1 MRPETTPIAP
11 GIMLGLVIGM
21 DGVHS
26 AVAIAALVFTGHIA
40 AGVGLGVGTVLLS
53 GAISALVYAWVSR
66 LPNAIRLVQESNIAL
81 LTPAI
86 AGMVAASQVSV
97 DATIATT
104 LAIIAMASIASGSVL
119 MLTGW
124 LKLGGLSKY
133 LPYPVLAGFLAGAG
147 WLMVDGASI
156 IITGMPVISDVIN
169 PSSEPLPLL
178 LMGCT
183 IAYALLLMAASQWTR
198 NPAWAV
204 PLAMLIAIGM
214 FFVVI
219 WIMGISIDTV
229 RALGH
234 LPEITEAGHV
244 SLPSPSL
251 LGAVEWQEVL
261 KVTPNILLV
270 AVLSTIHLMLIISSF
285 DLATGRDSDISA
297 DLKANGLANL
307 ASGLVGGPIG
317 YTGMAMSVLASETSA
332 SRRVTAISAAIVML
346 GVLAGADQILGYL
359 PVFLPA
365 GFILFLGFSLLKNWF
380 FRPLRSLPLLDS
392 MMIGL
397 IVISIALVGFL
408 EGILIGLTLS
418 MLVFVVNFARLPVV
432 RLRVNGAER
441 NSTVDWSSACNKFL
455 AENGEQIELII
466 LQGYLFFG
474 TADSVASMIRERI
487 ANDSQ
492 PSLRYLILDF
502 RHITSADSTAISSLI
517 KIHRIVAAAGA
528 TLLITRL
535 PENMK
540 RTLRL
545 IMGATSYESVQ
556 FLSSPDAALALAEE
570 GLLYERESLGQE
582 KTLESYLSAYIAE
595 HPRLPELIQEMSR
608 EIVPPETMLIDHGD
622 ATHDL
627 FVLAKGRVRVQVM
640 HKDGTFLRL
649 RSMMEGAIFGEIAFC
664 LRQTGTADV
673 VSETTVILYRLR
685 MQTFEELQGRDPE
698 LASLIYQ
705 IMAKALA
712 QKLTIASKALKS
724 LDS

>member
-1 MRPETTPIAP
+1 
-11 GIMLGLVIGM
+11 MLGLVIGM

-26 AVAIAALVFTGHIA
+26 AVAIAALVFTGYIA

-53 GAISALVYAWVSR
+53 GAISALVYAWWSR

-86 AGMVAASQVSV
+86 AGMAAASQVSV

-169 PSSEPLPLL
+169 PASEPLPWL

-183 IAYALLLMAASQWTR
+183 IAYALLLLAASQWTR
-198 NPAWAV
+198 NPARAV
-204 PLAMLIAIGM
+204 PLAMLFAISI

-261 KVTPNILLV
+261 KVTPSILLV

-297 DLKANGLANL
+297 DLKANGLANI

-346 GVLAGADQILGYL
+346 GVLAAADQLLGYL

-397 IVISIALVGFL
+397 IVIIIALVGFF

-418 MLVFVVNFARLPVV
+418 ILVFVVNFARLPVV

-474 TADSVASMIRERI
+474 TADSVAAIIRERI

-570 GLLYERESLGQE
+570 GLLSERESLGQE

-595 HPRLPELIQEMSR
+595 HPRLPELIQVMSR
-608 EIVPPETMLIDHGD
+608 EVVPPETMLIDHGD

-627 FVLAKGRVRVQVM
+627 FFLVKGRVRVQVI
-640 HKDGTFLRL
+640 HTDGTFQRL

-664 LRQTGTADV
+664 LRQTGIADV
-673 VSETTVILYRLR
+673 VSETTAIIYRLR
-685 MQTFEELQGRDPE
+685 LQTFEELQGSDPE

-712 QKLTIASKALKS
+712 QKLAIASKALKS

>member
-1 MRPETTPIAP
+1 
-11 GIMLGLVIGM
+11 MLGLIIGM

-40 AGVGLGVGTVLLS
+40 SGVGLGVGTVLLS
-53 GAISALVYAWVSR
+53 GAISALVYAWWSR

-104 LAIIAMASIASGSVL
+104 LAIIAIASIASGGVQ

-147 WLMVDGASI
+147 WLMVDGANI
-156 IITGMPVISDVIN
+156 MITGMPVISNVIN

-198 NPAWAV
+198 NPAQAV
-204 PLAMLIAIGM
+204 PLAMLLAIGM
-214 FFVVI
+214 FFFVI
-219 WIMGISIDTV
+219 SITGISIDTV

-244 SLPSPSL
+244 SLPSPSVV
-251 LGAVEWQEVL
+251 GAVEWQEVL
-261 KVTPNILLV
+261 KVTPSILLV

-317 YTGMAMSVLASETSA
+317 YTGMAVSVLASETSA

-346 GVLAGADQILGYL
+346 GVLAAADQILRYL

-380 FRPLRSLPLLDS
+380 FRPLRLLPLLDCVV
-392 MMIGL
+392 IGL

-418 MLVFVVNFARLPVV
+418 MLFFVVNFARLPVV
-432 RLRVNGAER
+432 RLRTNGSER
-441 NSTVDWSSACNKFL
+441 NSTVDWSSACKRFL
-455 AENGEQIELII
+455 AENGQQIELII

-474 TADSVASMIRERI
+474 TADSVASIVRGRI

-517 KIHRIVAAAGA
+517 KIHRIAAAAGA
-528 TLLITRL
+528 TLLISQL

-540 RTLRL
+540 RTFRL

-556 FLSSPDAALALAEE
+556 FLSSADAALALAEE
-570 GLLYERESLGQE
+570 GLLYEHESLGQE
-582 KTLESYLSAYIAE
+582 KTLESYLSAYIDE
-595 HPRLPELIQEMSR
+595 HPRIPGLIQVMSR
-608 EIVPPETMLIDHGD
+608 EVVPPETMLIHHGD

-627 FVLAKGRVRVQVM
+627 FFLVKGRVRVQII
-640 HKDGTFLRL
+640 HTDGTFQRL

-673 VSETTVILYRLR
+673 VSETTAIIYRLR
-685 MQTFEELQGRDPE
+685 LETFEELQNTDPE

-712 QKLTIASKALKS
+712 QKLAIASKALKS